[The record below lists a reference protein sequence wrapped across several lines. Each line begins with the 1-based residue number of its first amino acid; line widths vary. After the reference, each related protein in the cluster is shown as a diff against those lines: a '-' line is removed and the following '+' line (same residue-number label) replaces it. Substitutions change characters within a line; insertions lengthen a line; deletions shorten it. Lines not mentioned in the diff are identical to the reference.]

1 MPMVF
6 SNRMKKLRQLLSHI
20 EPASFPEDIRYKD
33 INGDGKIDEKDRVRY
48 GYTDVPQVFYGFS
61 LGGSYKGFS
70 LSVLVQGAAK
80 VSKMLS
86 SYTAFAFYN
95 NGNMYEHQR
104 NRWTPENPSVNN
116 PRFTTKAAG
125 SSNNSLSST
134 YWQRD
139 ASYLR
144 LKNVELSYNLPTKV
158 VRSIG
163 LEELRIFL
171 NGQNLLTFDKLDVID
186 PEALW
191 QWRRLS
197 APTLI
202 QRRNK
207 NIKF

>member
-1 MPMVF
+1 MNTKEIDGHRKTLL
-6 SNRMKKLRQLLSHI
+6 STTQDLQLKLR
-20 EPASFPEDIRYKD
+20 
-33 INGDGKIDEKDRVRY
+33 
-48 GYTDVPQVFYGFS
+48 
-61 LGGSYKGFS
+61 
-70 LSVLVQGAAK
+70 
-80 VSKMLS
+80 
-86 SYTAFAFYN
+86 
-95 NGNMYEHQR
+95 
-104 NRWTPENPSVNN
+104 
-116 PRFTTKAAG
+116 

-186 PEALW
+186 PEAYGNGVAYPL
-191 QWRRLS
+191 QLS
-197 APTLI
+197 FSAGI
-202 QRRNK
+202 